1 MKVGDIVLAADTR
14 TLKYKVGVIV
24 EEVDLAENAKPFG
37 MSCWMILVDGKVGQ
51 YTDAA
56 IRRIK

>member
-1 MKVGDIVLAADTR
+1 MQVGDIVLAADAR
-14 TLKYKVGVIV
+14 TLKYKAGVII
-24 EEVDLAENAKPFG
+24 EKMDLAENEKPFG
-37 MSCWMILVDGKVGQ
+37 MSCWIILVDGKVGQ